1 MAVYNVQWT
10 AGTHSKFTI
19 LKVCKTFTCGSI
31 PQLLYKAVI
40 NKTGA
45 LTAMNYVLDIK
56 NEKNVLLIISFWGI
70 SVIKSPSSPIKH
82 LCVTLVEVQYRRDWY
97 IVSSILTA

>member
-56 NEKNVLLIISFWGI
+56 NEKNITHESTDTTIAKVLYFDLSNVARIYFIM
-70 SVIKSPSSPIKH
+70 K
-82 LCVTLVEVQYRRDWY
+82 
-97 IVSSILTA
+97 